1 MSLPKFLTHPGNELA
16 TAVIERIAAGETAGF
31 APLLVVGPSGSGKS
45 RLVRKLAEAFAR
57 NRADALITDTDGP
70 TVRQWV
76 DEIRK
81 RTRGPWSEPTADA
94 RRYRY
99 LPDDESRITEYGEL
113 RTVLREADLV
123 ILDNLEGLK
132 DQYRAQEELEF
143 AIDALGYSGGAMVLA
158 AGAVPKAD
166 DGWYLRLLSQLGG
179 GLIVE
184 MTPPEEAAR
193 RRFVLEWSA
202 EHGFPLPIESID
214 RIVAADADF
223 GTIHGRLDRLRLKAR
238 VERRPIG
245 ELVDE
250 DVSNVEQENA
260 RADATATKSA
270 GEIAR
275 IVARSFGVRTAD
287 LKSADR
293 HPGMVL
299 PRHVAIWLCDRYSDL
314 SRNQIGKYFAGRDAA
329 TVRHAIRRIDTLR
342 IADLDFDERLSGLEA
357 RVSGKGVRA

>member
-16 TAVIERIAAGETAGF
+16 SAVIERIAAGETSGF

-45 RLVRKLAEAFAR
+45 RLMKKLAEDFAR

-99 LPDDESRITEYGEL
+99 LPDDESRITEYSEL

-123 ILDNLEGLK
+123 ILDHLEGLK
-132 DQYRAQEELEF
+132 HQYRAQEELEF
-143 AIDALGYSGGAMVLA
+143 AIDALAYSGAAMVLA
-158 AGAVPKAD
+158 AAAVPKAD
-166 DGWYLRLLSQLGG
+166 DGWSPRLLSQLGG

-184 MTPPEEAAR
+184 MTPPEELAR

-202 EHGFPLPIESID
+202 EHGFPLPIECID
-214 RIVAADADF
+214 RIVSAESDF
-223 GTIHGRLDRLRLKAR
+223 GSIRGRLDRLRLKAR
-238 VERRPIG
+238 VERRPIA
-245 ELVDE
+245 ELVDL
-250 DVSNVEQENA
+250 DVSNAEQETA
-260 RADATATKSA
+260 RAVAAATRSA
-270 GEIAR
+270 GEISR
-275 IVARSFGVRTAD
+275 IVARRFGVRTAD

-293 HPGMVL
+293 HPSMVL

-329 TVRHAIRRIDTLR
+329 TVRHAIRRIDTMR
-342 IADLDFDERLSGLEA
+342 IADLEFDERLSELEA
-357 RVSGKGVRA
+357 LVTGKGVRA